1 MSDDYIS
8 LAGTKAKGKRPQ
20 YFELAESERLM
31 SILLAVAGELAVTR
45 ERMDTIERLL
55 AKKGVLDTDEIERFE
70 PDASAS
76 EERALQ
82 HQEYIARILRIV
94 QQEKEAI
101 AEERHGKDSSSLES
115 VIRELAE
122 I

>member
-1 MSDDYIS
+1 MSNDHIS

-45 ERMDTIERLL
+45 ERLDTMERLL
-55 AKKGVLDTDEIERFE
+55 EQKGLLSTSDIETFE
-70 PDASAS
+70 PDSEAS
-76 EERALQ
+76 EARALL

-101 AEERHGKDSSSLES
+101 NEQKSATDATSLES
-115 VIRELAE
+115 VIQELAE

>member
-1 MSDDYIS
+1 MNKDYIT

-45 ERMDTIERLL
+45 ERLDTVERLL
-55 AKKGVLDTDEIERFE
+55 QQKGLLLQADLDGYE
-70 PDASAS
+70 PDATASA
-76 EERALQ
+76 ERALL

-101 AEERHGKDSSSLES
+101 EEEKLPGGNDPLEA
-115 VIRELAE
+115 VIQELAE
-122 I
+122 T

>member
-8 LAGTKAKGKRPQ
+8 LAGTKARGKRPQ

-31 SILLAVAGELAVTR
+31 SILMAVAGELAVTR

-55 AKKGVLDTDEIERFE
+55 ARKGLLGTDDIETFE
-70 PDASAS
+70 PDAAAS
-76 EERALQ
+76 EERALL

-101 AEERHGKDSSSLES
+101 AEERSGNASNTLES
-115 VIRELAE
+115 VIQELAE

>member
-8 LAGTKAKGKRPQ
+8 LAGAKAKGKRPQ

-31 SILLAVAGELAVTR
+31 SILMAVAGELAVTR

-55 AKKGVLDTDEIERFE
+55 AKKGLLDTGEIEAFE

-76 EERALQ
+76 EERALL

-101 AEERHGKDSSSLES
+101 AEERSGNASTALES
-115 VIRELAE
+115 VIQELAE